1 MSTNGLGADTVAR
14 KLWEYLQS
22 KQKLRISKF
31 GGLGSV
37 RDTWDILKIDQH
49 INKLGFTKGGIPVN
63 VMAFTYTCKSF
74 TGATSNVQLVNN
86 TSDAGFA
93 RVIGLES
100 MDGSTVSRFINDKRF
115 YWLDLQ
121 EALLRDLI
129 ASYNPKQIAKSL
141 IIIDDTILQ
150 NLELQW
156 KG

>member
-1 MSTNGLGADTVAR
+1 MSNWGTIIALEKFLSTNGLGADTVIR
-14 KLWEYLQS
+14 KPWDYLQS
-22 KQKLRISKF
+22 KQKLGISKF
-31 GGLGSV
+31 GGLGSI

-93 RVIGLES
+93 KVTGIES
-100 MDGSTVSRFINDKRF
+100 LDDSTVSRFINDKRF

-121 EALLRDLI
+121 GG
-129 ASYNPKQIAKSL
+129 
-141 IIIDDTILQ
+141 II
-150 NLELQW
+150 
-156 KG
+156 KGANCQL